1 MTRRLLAA
9 TRARARAAR
18 FDEARFA
25 EGLRAA
31 LAGALEEMD
40 ARDKRRKDLR
50 DVVAKERIARTPSP
64 RKGRGSPAGS
74 PAGSPGLGFFSP
86 RKRAARGADGG
97 KSPLKPKR
105 L

>member
-1 MTRRLLAA
+1 M
-9 TRARARAAR
+9 
-18 FDEARFA
+18 
-25 EGLRAA
+25 
-31 LAGALEEMD
+31 EEMN

-74 PAGSPGLGFFSP
+74 PGSGFFSP
-86 RKRAARGADGG
+86 RKRGTRGADGG